1 MNDLEILMKAEAK
14 KKAIEDDAKAQI
26 QEEEFKKAR
35 TWKKKTLEKLS
46 FLKDYGCE
54 FDRYHNSKSAI
65 YITPKGRSTIEIRLS
80 SKYESSITKYD
91 LNKPLQINWNYEICG
106 GSKSNLS
113 LKEFV
118 KSLVRRGIINI
129 NA

>member
-1 MNDLEILMKAEAK
+1 MNDLEILMKADAK
-14 KKAIEDDAKAQI
+14 KKAIEDDTKAQI

-35 TWKKKTLEKLS
+35 TWKKETLEKLS

-54 FDRYHNSKSAI
+54 FDIYYNSKSAI
-65 YITPKGRSTIEIRLS
+65 YITPKGRATIEIRLS

-113 LKEFV
+113 LEEFV
-118 KSLVRRGIINI
+118 KSLVRRGMINI

>member
-26 QEEEFKKAR
+26 EKEEFKKAR
-35 TWKKKTLEKLS
+35 IWKKETLEKLS

-54 FDRYHNSKSAI
+54 FDFYHNSRSAI
-65 YITPKGRSTIEIRLS
+65 YITPKGHATIEIKLS
-80 SKYESSITKYD
+80 SVYESSIIKYD
-91 LNKPLQINWNYEICG
+91 LNKPLKINWNYEICG
-106 GSKSNLS
+106 GAKSNLS
-113 LKEFV
+113 LEDFV
-118 KSLVRRGIINI
+118 KSLARRGIINI

>member
-26 QEEEFKKAR
+26 QKEELKKAR
-35 TWKKKTLEKLS
+35 TWKRETLEKLS

-54 FDRYHNSKSAI
+54 FDTYHNCISAI
-65 YITPKGRSTIEIRLS
+65 YITPKGRATIEISLS
-80 SKYESSITKYD
+80 STFESSIIKYD
-91 LNKPLQINWNYEICG
+91 LNKPLRINWNYEICG

-113 LKEFV
+113 LEEFV
-118 KSLVRRGIINI
+118 KSLIRRGMINI

>member
-26 QEEEFKKAR
+26 EKEEFKKAR
-35 TWKKKTLEKLS
+35 TWKKETLKKLS

-54 FDRYHNSKSAI
+54 FDTYDNSKSAI
-65 YITPKGRSTIEIRLS
+65 YITPKGRETIEIRLS

-91 LNKPLQINWNYEICG
+91 LDKPLQINWNYDICG

-113 LKEFV
+113 LEEFV
-118 KSLVRRGIINI
+118 KSLVRRGMINI